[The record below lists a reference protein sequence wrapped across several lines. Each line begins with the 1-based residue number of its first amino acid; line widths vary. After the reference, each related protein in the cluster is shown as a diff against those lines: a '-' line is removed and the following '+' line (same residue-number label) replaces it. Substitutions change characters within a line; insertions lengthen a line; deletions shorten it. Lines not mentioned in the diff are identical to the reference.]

1 MRKGMEPYEYK
12 KKPRNNAQ
20 SNVRSSKSY
29 ESIAKSVTLS
39 REFIDTFTKIIFCE
53 K

>member
-1 MRKGMEPYEYK
+1 MSKKRKTQ
-12 KKPRNNAQ
+12 NITHSNICQ
-20 SNVRSSKSY
+20 SNSNDTN
-29 ESIAKSVTLS
+29 AKSVALS